1 MQLFRNLH
9 DALEND
15 LPAIVDDAARQQSL
29 KYLRGLNTILAT
41 TVDITPS
48 NVIAFDDHLVRRRL
62 ARAIST
68 SRTRQIAD
76 ARRVHQRVVDEFGW
90 DVYDDI
96 DRPIRRA

>member
-9 DALEND
+9 DALESH
-15 LPAIVDDAARQQSL
+15 LPKMIDDIGRQEAL
-29 KYLRGLNTILAT
+29 KYLRGLKTILAT
-41 TVDITPS
+41 TVDTKPS

-62 ARAIST
+62 QRAIST
-68 SRTRQIAD
+68 TRRRQIAD

-96 DRPIRRA
+96 D